1 MTIGDFLPP
10 LIGNAMEYEFVHD
23 AITGEARAL
32 FSLEH
37 EVIGPWMEVEVGRDA
52 TKLKDLL
59 TTIDTIEAGRSQEIL
74 ITGSEYSITL
84 SRDEVSIQ
92 TNVSMNGS
100 LNESG
105 EGLSEMLTDDHIH
118 LDQNEMAGCGLDDL
132 RALLLSWQEF
142 TSGLR

>member
-1 MTIGDFLPP
+1 
-10 LIGNAMEYEFVHD
+10 MEYEFVHD

-37 EVIGPWMEVEVGRDA
+37 EVIGPWLEVEVGRNM
-52 TKLKDLL
+52 TKLNELL
-59 TTIDTIEAGRSQEIL
+59 SSIDAISVGKSHELL

-84 SRDEVSIQ
+84 SKDEVSIQ

-100 LNESG
+100 LNEHG

-118 LDQNEMAGCGLDDL
+118 LDENEVTGCGLDDF
-132 RALLLSWQEF
+132 RTLLLSWQEF
-142 TSGLR
+142 TRGLR